1 MLNAY
6 TQYQNTQVISAT
18 PEKILVML
26 YDGAIRFSRI
36 ALDMM
41 GKKDMAGKG
50 VYISKALAIVSE
62 LMSTLNHEVGGDIS
76 RNLEQLY
83 VYLIGEFTEANVN
96 NSAQSL
102 ENAINILS
110 ILRSAWTE
118 AIEVARKEREVGHQ
132 AESFVRAAG

>member
-41 GKKDMAGKG
+41 DKKDMAGKG

-83 VYLIGEFTEANVN
+83 VYLIGEFTEANVS
-96 NSAQSL
+96 NSTQSL

>member
-62 LMSTLNHEVGGDIS
+62 LMSTLNHEIGGDIS

-96 NSAQSL
+96 NSTQSL

-132 AESFVRAAG
+132 TESFVRAAG